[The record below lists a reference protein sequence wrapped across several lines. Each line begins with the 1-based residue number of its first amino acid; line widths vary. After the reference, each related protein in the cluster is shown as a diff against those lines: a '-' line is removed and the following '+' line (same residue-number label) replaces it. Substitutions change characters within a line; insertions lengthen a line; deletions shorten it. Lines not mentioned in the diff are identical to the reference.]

1 MQDLRKAAKEIEE
14 ILHKCEREEEDF
26 AQTLGKIGDVKVHGV
41 QFPTLMLMEI
51 IDEFVKGRD
60 NRRKSSVL
68 KGFDEEKLEEKF
80 RQVQL
85 NWNNKD
91 TIN

>member
-1 MQDLRKAAKEIEE
+1 MQELLKAAKKIEE
-14 ILHKCEREEEDF
+14 ILHKCERDGNDF
-26 AQTLGKIGDVKVHGV
+26 AQTLGKIGDAKVYGI
-41 QFPTLMLMEI
+41 QLPTLMLMEI

-60 NRRKSSVL
+60 DRRKSNVL
-68 KGFDEEKLEEKF
+68 KGFDEKKLEEKF

-85 NWNNKD
+85 NWNNRD

>member
-1 MQDLRKAAKEIEE
+1 MQELRKAAKEIEE
-14 ILHKCEREEEDF
+14 ILHKSEKDGDDF
-26 AQTLGKIGDVKVHGV
+26 AQTLGKIGSVKAHGV

-51 IDEFVKGRD
+51 IDEFVKGRVD
-60 NRRKSSVL
+60 RRKSNVL
-68 KGFDEEKLEEKF
+68 KGFDEKKLEEKF

-85 NWNNKD
+85 NWNSKD

>member
-1 MQDLRKAAKEIEE
+1 MQELLKATKKIEG
-14 ILHKCEREEEDF
+14 ILHECERDGNDF
-26 AQTLGKIGDVKVHGV
+26 AQTLGKISDVKAHGV
-41 QFPTLMLMEI
+41 SFPTLMLMEI

-60 NRRKSSVL
+60 DRQKSNVL
-68 KGFDEEKLEEKF
+68 KGFDEKKLEEKF

-85 NWNNKD
+85 NWNNRD

>member
-1 MQDLRKAAKEIEE
+1 MQNLVKAIKEIRGILRK
-14 ILHKCEREEEDF
+14 CEEENDNF
-26 AQTLGKIGDVKVHGV
+26 QETLGKMSAIKVHGV

-51 IDEFVKGRD
+51 IDEFVKGREY
-60 NRRKSSVL
+60 RRKSNVL
-68 KGFDEEKLEEKF
+68 KGFDEKKLEDKF

-85 NWNNKD
+85 NWNNRD

>member
-1 MQDLRKAAKEIEE
+1 MQELLKAAKKIEE
-14 ILHKCEREEEDF
+14 ILHKSEKDDDDF
-26 AQTLGKIGDVKVHGV
+26 AQTLGKIGDVKVHGI
-41 QFPTLMLMEI
+41 QLPTLMLMEI

-60 NRRKSSVL
+60 DRQKSSVL
-68 KGFDEEKLEEKF
+68 KGFDEKKLEEKF

-91 TIN
+91 MVN

>member
-14 ILHKCEREEEDF
+14 ILHKCEREEDDF

-41 QFPTLMLMEI
+41 QLPTLMLMEI

-60 NRRKSSVL
+60 DRRKSNVL
-68 KGFDEEKLEEKF
+68 KGFDEKKLEEKF

-85 NWNNKD
+85 NWNSKD

>member
-1 MQDLRKAAKEIEE
+1 MRELLKATKKIEE
-14 ILHKCEREEEDF
+14 ILHKCEKDEDDF

-51 IDEFVKGRD
+51 IDEFVKGREY
-60 NRRKSSVL
+60 RRKSNVL
-68 KGFDEEKLEEKF
+68 KGFDEKKLEDKF

-85 NWNNKD
+85 NWNNRD

>member
-1 MQDLRKAAKEIEE
+1 MQELRKATKEIEE
-14 ILHKCEREEEDF
+14 ILHKCERDGDDF
-26 AQTLGKIGDVKVHGV
+26 AQTLGKIGETRVHGI
-41 QFPTLMLMEI
+41 QLPTLMLMEI
-51 IDEFVKGRD
+51 IDEFVKGREY
-60 NRRKSSVL
+60 RRKSNVL
-68 KGFDEEKLEEKF
+68 KGFDEKKLEDKF